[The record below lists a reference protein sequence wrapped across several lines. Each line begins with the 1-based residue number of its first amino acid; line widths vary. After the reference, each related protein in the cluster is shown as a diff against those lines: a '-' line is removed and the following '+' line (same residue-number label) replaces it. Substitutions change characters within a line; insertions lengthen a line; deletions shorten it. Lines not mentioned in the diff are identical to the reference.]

1 MSKTYR
7 NVPQENTSRHYSSKE
22 DKKVVHGIFRAKERN
37 ALRELMLDKDAIVEM
52 PEHNHDVI
60 SVWPINK
67 NQQHNSPPYP
77 RKKAA

>member
-7 NVPQENTSRHYSSKE
+7 NVPQEKTSRHYSTKE
-22 DKKVVHGIFRAKERN
+22 DKKVVHGKFRAKERD
-37 ALRELMLDKDAIVEM
+37 ALRELMLDKDALIDM

-67 NQQHNSPPYP
+67 SHQEQSPPYP
-77 RKKAA
+77 RKAA